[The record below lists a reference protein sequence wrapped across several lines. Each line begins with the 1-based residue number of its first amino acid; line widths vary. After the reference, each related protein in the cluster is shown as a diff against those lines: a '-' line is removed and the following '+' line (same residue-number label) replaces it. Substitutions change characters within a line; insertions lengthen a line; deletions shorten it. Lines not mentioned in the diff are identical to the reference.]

1 MEAAGYL
8 EEAVKELRKIKQQA
22 ERACAQV
29 SDAQFFAQ
37 LDEESNSIALIVK
50 HVGGGLRSRWTDFLT
65 TDGEKPDRHRDS
77 EFVIEEGDTRLALLE
92 RWENGWRLMLEAIEA
107 LRPQDLGRT
116 ITIRGEPHTVLQAI
130 NRQLTHQSGHAGQIV
145 LLAKHFA
152 GKNWQTLSVP
162 RGKTEEFNARMRE
175 KFGER
180 QSGQG
185 A

>member
-1 MEAAGYL
+1 MEAAAYL

-22 ERACAQV
+22 DRAFAQV
-29 SDAQFFAQ
+29 SDAQFFMQ
-37 LDEESNSIALIVK
+37 LDEESNSIAIIVK

-65 TDGEKPDRHRDS
+65 TDGEKPTRHRDT
-77 EFVIEEGDTRLALLE
+77 EFVIEQGDTREALMA
-92 RWENGWRLMLEAIEA
+92 RWEDGWRLLFAGLAA
-107 LRPQDLGRT
+107 LQPEDLGRA

-145 LLAKHFA
+145 LLAKHLA

-175 KFGER
+175 KFAAPR
-180 QSGQG
+180 SQ
-185 A
+185 